1 MNPDHSGEFNLGQYI
16 LHHVQDM
23 DYWNMPFGPSIPLP
37 GMLSMHRVMVILCA
51 ILLSLIFCVLY
62 RKKDRVPTGLTNFLE
77 SIVVFVRD
85 EIAVRCLGQDDGR
98 KMTPLFCTFFFFIL
112 GLNLLG
118 MVPSFTAAT
127 SDINVTGA
135 LAVIT
140 LCFMIFGAIYKH
152 GLAGF
157 IKALIPAG
165 VPVPVIVLL
174 LPIEFLGLF
183 IKSFVLMIRLFANM
197 LAGHIVLLS
206 LIGLVVILGA
216 VALPAVLFAVFISL
230 LEVMIAFL
238 QAFIFTFLS
247 AIFIGQLYHPAH

>member
-118 MVPSFTAAT
+118 
-127 SDINVTGA
+127 
-135 LAVIT
+135 
-140 LCFMIFGAIYKH
+140 
-152 GLAGF
+152 
-157 IKALIPAG
+157 
-165 VPVPVIVLL
+165 
-174 LPIEFLGLF
+174 LF